1 MSSAGQAIGGVVGGI
16 AGFFIGGPTGLKYG
30 AQIGLMLGGL
40 LDKPKGPVVEGPRLE
55 ELTVQTSTYGSVIP
69 RVYGTVALN
78 GNIIWLENNAIRE
91 TVTKKK
97 SGGKGGASKT
107 TTRTY
112 SYSATFAVAL
122 CEGEMTAV
130 RRIWIGGQLFYDS
143 GSNDTDTIIAS
154 NEASDLFTF
163 YPGSETQDADP
174 RMQADLGIDNT
185 PAYRGLSYIVFYDL
199 PLANYGN
206 SLAGAQVRV
215 EVMQVGVTYT
225 YPYQTFS
232 MPSGQTWGK
241 GAYDGTV
248 YCTTAYFSHVV
259 AVSSDGLSWQ
269 QYSLPDSAFSRYGVA
284 SDGNGTLLCY
294 GSASSPVGCIW
305 RSVDH
310 GVSWAQVLP
319 VWVTILDVQWNG
331 SYFLA
336 TPSSGSFY
344 TSVNGLT
351 WNAQSPPTG
360 GSYSDNPVWHPG
372 SGHWYIVDVTGSDPT
387 VYKSPTA
394 TTGSWSLAHTLVG
407 DLNNF
412 SHGCVHKDRILF
424 IGMGTGGSGYGP
436 MIVWSDDGTTWNQ
449 TNVPIREYWILSDGD
464 NVWVGDGGGNG
475 TCYYSPDGVD
485 NWTYY
490 DGPNLGLNHQAFYGN
505 FLLIAVPSGSG
516 DGFRITK
523 QISGSLPV
531 GLGTIVSA
539 ECLRSGI
546 LAAGDID
553 VSSLTQD
560 VRGYRISSVGSIRS
574 ALEPL
579 QGAWPFDVV
588 PDGYD
593 IRFQPRGSSSVA
605 TIPAV
610 DLDCQPEGSQP
621 GIQIKT
627 AREMDT
633 ELPRRVT
640 INYIDAD
647 REYDTGAQYAERLN
661 TTAINV
667 TVLDLPIVL
676 TATEAAG
683 KAEVLLYL
691 YWLERQDV
699 ELTLPPIYNHLQP
712 GDVVTVETDEG
723 NISLRITAI
732 SYTSDQRLEVS
743 AKYASA
749 AIYTPAAVGVASSSN
764 GSTTITRSGGSVYH
778 LLDLP
783 RVSSAQD
790 GPAMLA
796 AMAGALAGWRGGFL
810 YQSVDGGSTWL
821 ERQEFGPPGATFGA
835 ASNAI
840 GVVEHRMVD
849 ASSILTVSLSQGD
862 LYDTTL
868 LAMLSGANHFAYGSD
883 GRWEIIAAQKCTLV
897 TGKTYLLQDLLRGRF
912 GTEWAMGLHAAGD
925 SVILLDSADL
935 EAIPMDSAQIGAA
948 LLYRGITTG
957 RDFSTDGNRSFTY
970 FGINLK
976 PLAPILLNGSRDPGT
991 GDWTLLWTRRS
1002 RVDTEWRDYVDVP
1015 IGESSEQY
1023 QIDIYDSGSYAAV
1036 KRTIA
1041 ATSPTAAYSAA
1052 DQTVDFGSGQST
1064 LYIKLYQLSATIGRG
1079 YPLTTSITR

>member
-55 ELTVQTSTYGSVIP
+55 DLTVQTSTYGSVIP

-143 GSNDTDTIIAS
+143 GSSDTDTIIAS

-174 RMQADLGIDNT
+174 RIQADLGIDNT
-185 PAYRGLSYIVFYDL
+185 PAYRGLCYIVFYDL

-215 EVMQVGVTYT
+215 EVMQAGLTYT

-232 MPSGQTWGK
+232 MPSGQTWVK
-241 GAYDGTV
+241 GTYDGTV
-248 YCTTAYFSHVV
+248 YCTTANSTHVV
-259 AVSSDGLSWQ
+259 AVSADGLSWQ
-269 QYSLPDSAFSRYGVA
+269 EHALPGTAPYRKGVA
-284 SDGNGTLLCY
+284 SDGNGVLLCY
-294 GSASSPVGCIW
+294 GISSSGSIW

-310 GVSWAQVLP
+310 GVSWALVMFDW
-319 VWVTILDVQWNG
+319 VWVLDIQWNG

-336 TPSSGSFY
+336 TTDSGSFY
-344 TSVNGLT
+344 TS
-351 WNAQSPPTG
+351 PTG
-360 GSYSDNPVWHPG
+360 LSWTAETPPSGTLFNDTPVWHEE
-372 SGHWYIVDVTGSDPT
+372 SNSWYVVGQAGSDPI
-387 VYKSPTA
+387 VYTSPTA
-394 TTGSWSLAHTLVG
+394 ASGSWTTAYTMSG

-412 SHGCVHKDRILF
+412 TQGCVHKGRILF
-424 IGMGTGGSGYGP
+424 VGQGTGPSGSGP
-436 MIVWSDDGTTWNQ
+436 LMVWSDDGVTWTV
-449 TNVPIREYWILSDGD
+449 TNVPIREYWMLSDGD

-593 IRFQPRGSSSVA
+593 IRFQLRGSSSVA

-610 DLDCQPEGSQP
+610 DLDCQPEGSPP

-661 TTAINV
+661 TTAINI

-749 AIYTPAAVGVASSSN
+749 AIYTPAAVRVGSPPN
-764 GSTTITRSGGSVYH
+764 G
-778 LLDLP
+778 
-783 RVSSAQD
+783 
-790 GPAMLA
+790 
-796 AMAGALAGWRGGFL
+796 
-810 YQSVDGGSTWL
+810 
-821 ERQEFGPPGATFGA
+821 
-835 ASNAI
+835 
-840 GVVEHRMVD
+840 
-849 ASSILTVSLSQGD
+849 
-862 LYDTTL
+862 
-868 LAMLSGANHFAYGSD
+868 
-883 GRWEIIAAQKCTLV
+883 
-897 TGKTYLLQDLLRGRF
+897 
-912 GTEWAMGLHAAGD
+912 
-925 SVILLDSADL
+925 
-935 EAIPMDSAQIGAA
+935 
-948 LLYRGITTG
+948 
-957 RDFSTDGNRSFTY
+957 
-970 FGINLK
+970 
-976 PLAPILLNGSRDPGT
+976 
-991 GDWTLLWTRRS
+991 
-1002 RVDTEWRDYVDVP
+1002 
-1015 IGESSEQY
+1015 
-1023 QIDIYDSGSYAAV
+1023 
-1036 KRTIA
+1036 
-1041 ATSPTAAYSAA
+1041 
-1052 DQTVDFGSGQST
+1052 
-1064 LYIKLYQLSATIGRG
+1064 
-1079 YPLTTSITR
+1079 